1 MRTERGS
8 PSRAEPSH
16 ARISAR
22 PSAFPRDCHP
32 RCHFSCYRTSVRRPR
47 RCPCAGRGWFTNI
60 SGEYN
65 YTAPPHSSP
74 PPPPPSVRPP
84 PAGQPY
90 AGTERGQDGGEWTP
104 ERGLQLLL
112 RPGLAHPLQTEQKA
126 DVWKRNFSQ
135 VGDAMCVL
143 QNKPLTWHNLRAII
157 QNTTLLILTGAALRV
172 YDRLKPQQQTC
183 LDVLNLMEKSGE
195 TSTPMKTN

>member
-1 MRTERGS
+1 MSTCICTLQLFHLENRRRGS
-8 PSRAEPSH
+8 SKKPQQQRHQDEDGERQPEPSRAEPRSDFCSSVGFSSGLPPPLSFLMLQN
-16 ARISAR
+16 ISQAAETV
-22 PSAFPRDCHP
+22 PLC
-32 RCHFSCYRTSVRRPR
+32 RPR
-47 RCPCAGRGWFTNI
+47 LIYKHQRGI
-60 SGEYN
+60 QL
-65 YTAPPHSSP
+65 HSSP

-143 QNKPLTWHNLRAII
+143 QNKPLT
-157 QNTTLLILTGAALRV
+157 
-172 YDRLKPQQQTC
+172 
-183 LDVLNLMEKSGE
+183 
-195 TSTPMKTN
+195 